1 MVKLASYAE
10 PSQLEK
16 RSELKEFFKDQIQLL
31 DSKGLS
37 VEEVLKTDFDLLEI
51 PLRLFKEFLPHLRAI
66 SLQVYELSL
75 ADCLVRKGVENSFK
89 EVTSLSFALQQ
100 VILEKIK
107 TLSTSGRVLICGE
120 EAFLVTAAQQ
130 FYRMGFSK
138 FLLCSLSENN
148 RNQEITARLTKGY
161 FGIELTFSKLEE
173 LNQVQISSDLMIMNI
188 DKVQDAEFYESL
200 SYFNYLS
207 RDAIFI
213 DLQDYLYPELKE
225 EAERTGLRI
234 IESLDV
240 YRQQYK
246 YLLDLLK
253 NTP

>member
-107 TLSTSGRVLICGE
+107 TLSTSGRVLICGRRRIPSHSGS
-120 EAFLVTAAQQ
+120 AVLSH
-130 FYRMGFSK
+130 GFFK
-138 FLLCSLSENN
+138 
-148 RNQEITARLTKGY
+148 
-161 FGIELTFSKLEE
+161 
-173 LNQVQISSDLMIMNI
+173 ISF
-188 DKVQDAEFYESL
+188 V
-200 SYFNYLS
+200 
-207 RDAIFI
+207 FI
-213 DLQDYLYPELKE
+213 
-225 EAERTGLRI
+225 
-234 IESLDV
+234 V
-240 YRQQYK
+240 
-246 YLLDLLK
+246 
-253 NTP
+253 